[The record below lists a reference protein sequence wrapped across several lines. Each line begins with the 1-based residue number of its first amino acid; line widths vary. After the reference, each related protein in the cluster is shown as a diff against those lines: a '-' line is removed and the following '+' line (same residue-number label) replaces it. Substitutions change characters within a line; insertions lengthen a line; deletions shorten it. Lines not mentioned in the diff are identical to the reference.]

1 MPNHCYQG
9 VYLAGNPKEIDRLYE
24 AVKEEKF
31 LSAVVPE
38 PSTMFHGALGEEERK
53 MCEAEDRPNWYDWH
67 NENWNTKWDICDVEI
82 EEEITRED
90 YTEFSFDAYTKHW
103 FKFKCWTAW
112 APPVPVWQKLHNM
125 GIEVLASYQDE
136 GGIFEGTFIE
146 GKNKSWKPWLREVV
160 SNG

>member
-1 MPNHCYQG
+1 MPNHCYQQVRIEG
-9 VYLAGNPKEIDRLYE
+9 PHKLVRVLWDGLTQNGFNENGYVKNPQFNQLINPMPFELWD
-24 AVKEEKF
+24 
-31 LSAVVPE
+31 
-38 PSTMFHGALGEEERK
+38 GA
-53 MCEAEDRPNWYDWH
+53 DVDWYDWRDA
-67 NENWNTKWDICDVEI
+67 NWNTKWDVCEVEI

-112 APPVPVWQKLHNM
+112 APPIPVWQKLHRM
-125 GIEVLASYQDE
+125 GIKVHASYQDE